1 MDQIFVLRQ
10 LTEIFWE
17 FNRNL
22 HLIFVDC
29 IKAYDSIHRK
39 SLLNILKE
47 FQIPTKIINLI
58 SLCISETLAK
68 IKKKPTMISDRF
80 QIHSGLR
87 QGDSLLPEF
96 FNLVLE
102 KIDRNYRRTYRKKD
116 FIWKTQ

>member
-10 LTEIFWE
+10 LTEKSWE

-29 IKAYDSIHRK
+29 IKAYDSIHRE

-68 IKKKPTMISDRF
+68 IQKKTNDDLRSVSNTLWPS
-80 QIHSGLR
+80 SG
-87 QGDSLLPEF
+87 GF
-96 FNLVLE
+96 TFA
-102 KIDRNYRRTYRKKD
+102 
-116 FIWKTQ
+116 